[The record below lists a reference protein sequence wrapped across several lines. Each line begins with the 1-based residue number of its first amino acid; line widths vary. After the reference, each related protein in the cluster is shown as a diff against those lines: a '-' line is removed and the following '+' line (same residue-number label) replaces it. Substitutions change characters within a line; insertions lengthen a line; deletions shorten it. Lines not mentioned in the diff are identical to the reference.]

1 MDVNRAQCITTKEY
15 FSRLYDDICHNLQQ
29 TTDDI
34 SKLHVDN
41 EDGKKQLN
49 VMMEQLQ
56 TLQNN
61 FNHKLNYLKQHAEWD
76 RFTVAFFGET
86 NAGKSTIIE
95 SLRVFFDELSRK
107 QLLQNNQNDL
117 QQAEQVLCE
126 NLEMLR
132 RDLIQAYSEVAN
144 KTRDIRLSAKC
155 LQQII
160 ANESQS
166 RLQILQQQTHAKVRF
181 TLLATACGCFI
192 AGAGGMAALLSQIW

>member
-76 RFTVAFFGET
+76 RFTVAFLGET

-95 SLRVFFDELSRK
+95 SLRIFLMNSLANSFYKIIRMICNRRSRCC
-107 QLLQNNQNDL
+107 
-117 QQAEQVLCE
+117 A
-126 NLEMLR
+126 
-132 RDLIQAYSEVAN
+132 
-144 KTRDIRLSAKC
+144 KTWKC
-155 LQQII
+155 YVVI
-160 ANESQS
+160 
-166 RLQILQQQTHAKVRF
+166 
-181 TLLATACGCFI
+181 
-192 AGAGGMAALLSQIW
+192 

>member
-15 FSRLYDDICHNLQQ
+15 ISRLYDDICHNLQQ

-76 RFTVAFFGET
+76 RFTVAFLGET

-95 SLRVFFDELSRK
+95 SLR
-107 QLLQNNQNDL
+107 
-117 QQAEQVLCE
+117 
-126 NLEMLR
+126 
-132 RDLIQAYSEVAN
+132 
-144 KTRDIRLSAKC
+144 
-155 LQQII
+155 
-160 ANESQS
+160 
-166 RLQILQQQTHAKVRF
+166 
-181 TLLATACGCFI
+181 
-192 AGAGGMAALLSQIW
+192 

>member
-1 MDVNRAQCITTKEY
+1 
-15 FSRLYDDICHNLQQ
+15 
-29 TTDDI
+29 
-34 SKLHVDN
+34 
-41 EDGKKQLN
+41 

-95 SLRVFFDELSRK
+95 SLRIFFDELSRK